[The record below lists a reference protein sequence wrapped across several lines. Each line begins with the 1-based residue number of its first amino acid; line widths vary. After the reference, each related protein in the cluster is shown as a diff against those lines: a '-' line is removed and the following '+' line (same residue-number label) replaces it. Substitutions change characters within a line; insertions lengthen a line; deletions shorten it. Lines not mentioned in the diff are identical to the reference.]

1 LLFTHH
7 IFKPISVIKADEF
20 KYYVEVLVLV
30 ELLNAGVKGL
40 FKVPIEYIFHLKVN
54 HDSL

>member
-1 LLFTHH
+1 LLFTHD
-7 IFKPISVIKADEF
+7 IFKPIGVIKADEF

-30 ELLNAGVKGL
+30 KLLNTGVQGL
-40 FKVPIEYIFHLKVN
+40 FKVSIEYIFHLKVN